1 MMISYDYQ
9 DLIDELKEEINDKEL
24 SLMDTVQVLR
34 GPTIED
40 GYKPVIDWFY
50 NHAKMETLLRKYFYD
65 TPAVMEELDQLKKH
79 YDDNRPYLEEVPL
92 ADLFS
97 ELEAVNEVI
106 K

>member
-9 DLIDELKEEINDKEL
+9 DLIDELKEEIGDEEL

-34 GPTIED
+34 GPTIGD

-50 NHAKMETLLRKYFYD
+50 NHAKMEGLLREHFYD
-65 TPAVMEELDQLKKH
+65 TAADIKEFNQLKKH
-79 YDDNRPYLEEVPL
+79 YNDNKPYLEEIPL

-97 ELEAVNEVI
+97 ELESVNEVI